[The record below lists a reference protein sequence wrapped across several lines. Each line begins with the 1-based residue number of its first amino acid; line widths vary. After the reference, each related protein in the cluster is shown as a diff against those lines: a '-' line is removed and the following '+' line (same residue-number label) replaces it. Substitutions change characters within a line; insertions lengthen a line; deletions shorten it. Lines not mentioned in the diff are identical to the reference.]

1 MSVFDLIPFPD
12 KIKTLFVLESP
23 HFTELDLGF
32 PCAGTTGINMSK
44 AIVPSENHAFGEL
57 LFTKANIISE
67 YGVINSCTFPLGVP
81 ERLTLEQLEISKIK
95 LVQKSDSQSRDM
107 YYNSLCTF
115 LSNISDLDGKIKY
128 SQRLKSVFLECPLIE
143 NLVFCGFIS
152 QAIFLTIF
160 KVKNRPQFNK
170 LTQMKTKSNRKI
182 NILFVNH
189 PSSKNESWTFKP
201 IQG

>member
-1 MSVFDLIPFPD
+1 MSAFDLIPFPD

-23 HFTELDLGF
+23 HFSELEFGF
-32 PCAGTTGINMSK
+32 PCAGATGINMSK
-44 AIVPSENHAFGEL
+44 AIFPSENQAFGKL
-57 LFTKANIISE
+57 LFDKVNIINE
-67 YGVINSCTFPLGVP
+67 YGVINSCTFPLGIP
-81 ERLTLEQLEISKIK
+81 ERLTPEQLEISKIK
-95 LVQKSDSQSRDM
+95 LIEKSDSQSRDK
-107 YYNSLCTF
+107 YYDALCTF
-115 LSNISDLDGKIKY
+115 LNNISHLDDKIKY
-128 SQRLKSVFLECPLIE
+128 SNRLKSVLLDCSLIE

-160 KVKNRPQFNK
+160 KVKNRPPFNK
-170 LTQMKTKSNRKI
+170 LTPMKTKSNRKI